1 MSGTTTSGGVSHGPV
16 LGSFA
21 TVNPV
26 AVAAGGLIPKGLW
39 LATGTGVNGATAV
52 FNFTPPGGGS
62 AVAAALVASDG
73 TSVTSVGAVTLYRYI
88 FG

>member
-1 MSGTTTSGGVSHGPV
+1 MSATLTPGVSQGPV

-21 TVNPV
+21 TMHPV
-26 AVAAGGLIPKGLW
+26 TLAAGALIPKGLW

>member
-1 MSGTTTSGGVSHGPV
+1 MSATLTPGVSHGPV
-16 LGSFA
+16 MGSFA
-21 TVNPV
+21 TTNPV

-62 AVAAALVASDG
+62 AVACALVASDG
-73 TSVTSVGAVTLYRYI
+73 VSVTSVDAVTLYRYI
-88 FG
+88 AG

>member
-1 MSGTTTSGGVSHGPV
+1 MSATTTPGVSQGPV

-21 TVNPV
+21 TMHPV
-26 AVAAGGLIPKGLW
+26 TIAAGGLIPKGLW

-52 FNFTPPGGGS
+52 FNFTPQGGS
-62 AVAAALVASDG
+62 AVACALVASDG
-73 TSVTSVGAVTLYRYI
+73 ISVTSVGAVTLYRYV